1 MHDDIIRSQ
10 FKKDPKSERETEIQ
24 RERERGRERTK
35 QKEGGGSVSI
45 KMRSL
50 YKKGYKNSM
59 GPPTSAYS
67 KRHHIIILFI

>member
-10 FKKDPKSERETEIQ
+10 FKKIPNQ

-35 QKEGGGSVSI
+35 QKEGRGLVSI
-45 KMRSL
+45 KMRSF